1 MRNISNY
8 SNLLEQQLFMDKVNP
23 CNNIDTTPCSAILMT
38 NLSSQDNGI
47 SKNNFEQA
55 KSGSNKEN
63 GDSKKMTSQK
73 SMLGGKV
80 LKFKNQN

>member
-47 SKNNFEQA
+47 SKNNFE
-55 KSGSNKEN
+55 
-63 GDSKKMTSQK
+63 
-73 SMLGGKV
+73 
-80 LKFKNQN
+80 